1 MRNRDT
7 SLPLSAYRVLDLTDA
22 KGFLCARILG
32 DMGADVIKIEPPG
45 GDPDRSIG
53 PFYNDRP
60 HRDRSLSY
68 WAYNT
73 NKRSMTLDLENASG
87 RRTFLRMARAADFVI
102 ESKPVGYLKSLGL
115 DYRRLAEVNP
125 SLVMTSISPFGQSGP
140 YKSYKDGDIV
150 AMATGGLL
158 YLAGNPERRPVVIGV
173 PQSYCQAGAQAAA
186 GTMIAHFHRLRTG
199 KGQYVDLSM
208 QEAVTD
214 SLDWV
219 QQYYDTRQVICTRG
233 GTPGLK
239 IHRNWVWECKD
250 GYVSWVW
257 WVGAGWGRKN
267 IPLLEMM
274 KEDGIDEGLL
284 QVPWEEK
291 SLYKLPQEEVDKWES
306 AFRRFFRGH
315 TVGEMVDAA
324 AARRILLFPIN
335 GPKRVVENEQLKAR
349 GLFVDLKPY
358 GIDKPV
364 KFPGPPLKSTAPL
377 WRSPA
382 AAPRAGQHTSQVM
395 RELATWK
402 RAKYPPDPVSPSLL
416 VNHLLS
422 PTAPLARGAWE
433 RNKKDGV
440 QPSRKGALE
449 GIKVA
454 DFTWLVAGPTV
465 SKYLA
470 MFGATVVKVESS
482 TRLDGTRQ
490 TGPFAGKPTF
500 NSSAQFAN
508 HNASKLSLGVNM
520 TDPRGLEVAR
530 KLANWAD
537 VIVENFTPG
546 VMAKWGLGYND
557 IRKTN
562 PGVVMLSTSFQGQTG
577 PAAMQSGYASLL
589 HALCGINH
597 VTGWPDLPPVDLGAA
612 YGDLIGVWFAIATVA
627 AALDRRSKTGKGV
640 AIDLSQF
647 ESSIHFLAPAI
658 LDYTVNGR
666 EWARQGNR
674 SENAAPHNVY
684 RCADDAAA
692 GSAANDR
699 WCAIACYTEQ
709 EWLALC
715 KVLDNASLAK
725 EPRFA
730 TQALRRRNADALDAL
745 IDGWTG
751 SRKAEEVMRTMQ
763 KAGVPAGVVA
773 SGYDLHADA
782 QMRHRGHMVKLQ
794 HAQMGLRT
802 YDAPSFRLSRTPH
815 EMRAA
820 PLLGEHTHYVVTS
833 LLGMSDGEFAELLG
847 AGVLEQES

>member
-1 MRNRDT
+1 MPRTRET
-7 SLPLSAYRVLDLTDA
+7 SLPLSAYSVLDLTDA
-22 KGFLCARILG
+22 KGFLCGRILG
-32 DMGADVIKIEPPG
+32 DMGADVVKIEPPG
-45 GDPDRSIG
+45 GDPDRATG
-53 PFYNDRP
+53 PFYGDRP

-73 NKRSMTLDLENASG
+73 NKRSVTLDLETAAG

-102 ESKPVGYLKSLGL
+102 ESKPVGYLKRLGL
-115 DYRRLAEVNP
+115 DYPSLAKINP
-125 SLVMTSISPFGQSGP
+125 SLVMTSISPFGQTGP
-140 YKSYKDGDIV
+140 YKNYKDGDIV

-284 QVPWEEK
+284 DVPWEEK
-291 SLYKLPQEEVDKWES
+291 SLYKLPQEDVDKWES
-306 AFRRFFRGH
+306 AFRRFFKRH
-315 TVGEMVDAA
+315 TVGEMLDAA
-324 AARRILLFPIN
+324 VKRRILLFPIN
-335 GPKRVVENEQLKAR
+335 GPKRVVENEQLQAR
-349 GLFVDLKPY
+349 GLFVDLKPH
-358 GIDKPV
+358 GLAAPV
-364 KFPGPPLKSTAPL
+364 KFPGPPLKSTSPL
-377 WRSPA
+377 WRPPSP
-382 AAPRAGQHTSQVM
+382 APRAGQHTAQVL
-395 RELATWK
+395 RELARWK
-402 RAKYPPDPVSPSLL
+402 PNRYPSPLASE
-416 VNHLLS
+416 VLS

-433 RNKKDGV
+433 RNKNVSAYK
-440 QPSRKGALE
+440 RALE

-508 HNASKLSLGVNM
+508 HNTSKLSLGVNM
-520 TDPRGLEVAR
+520 SAPRGLEVAR
-530 KLANWAD
+530 KLATWAD
-537 VIVENFTPG
+537 VVVENFTPG
-546 VMAKWGLGYND
+546 VMAKWGLGYED
-557 IRKTN
+557 IRRAN

-577 PAAMQSGYASLL
+577 PAATQSGYASLL

-612 YGDLIGVWFAIATVA
+612 YGDLIGVWFAIATVV
-627 AALDRRSKTGKGV
+627 AALDRREKTGQGV

-666 EWARQGNR
+666 EWTRQGNR
-674 SENAAPHNVY
+674 SDVAAPHNVY
-684 RCADDAAA
+684 RCADDPAA

-699 WCAIACYTEQ
+699 WCAIACYAEQ
-709 EWLALC
+709 EWQALC
-715 KVLDNASLAK
+715 RAIGTPNLAK

-730 TQALRRRNADALDAL
+730 TQALRRQNADALDSVVDA
-745 IDGWTG
+745 WTS
-751 SRKAEEVMRTMQ
+751 SRKAEDVMRHMQ
-763 KAGVPAGVVA
+763 KAGVPAGTVA

-782 QMRHRGHMVKLQ
+782 QMRHRGHMAKLE

-820 PLLGEHTHYVVTS
+820 PLLGEHTHQVVTS
-833 LLGMSDGEFAELLG
+833 LLGMSDAEYAEMLG